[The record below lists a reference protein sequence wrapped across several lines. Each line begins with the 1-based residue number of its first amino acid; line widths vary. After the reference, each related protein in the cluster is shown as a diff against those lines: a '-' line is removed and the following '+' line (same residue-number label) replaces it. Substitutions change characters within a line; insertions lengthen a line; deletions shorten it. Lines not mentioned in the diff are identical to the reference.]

1 VGVLAPVLPLALVPS
16 NSRSLGRD
24 YGFLESL
31 FSVAQ
36 IFFIFAIGVLRE
48 WDEFDDFH
56 SVLVFVTAGFG
67 ISIILVLVLARV
79 VRDELADSRRSPHL
93 DLAVRVP
100 RYR

>member
-1 VGVLAPVLPLALVPS
+1 MVRVGTRAVEQPITGHEL
-16 NSRSLGRD
+16 
-24 YGFLESL
+24 
-31 FSVAQ
+31 Q